1 MCCHGERRVKTHT
14 TNGVLARI
22 ERAWTNNGHE
32 QKSPMSTTRSP
43 APTEFRRFPVE
54 LLPAPV
60 AEYVTA
66 SAKAI
71 GCDPAF
77 IGAPMLALL
86 AASIGATTRI
96 QVKLGWNEPAIVWC
110 AIVAESG
117 GFKSPALDAATLF
130 LRRWQHTKMREF
142 QQAVKDHELAL
153 ARYEKE
159 LAAWKRDPDAGDPPA
174 KPEAPTAARVW
185 ADDITIEGLGR
196 LLLENPRGV
205 CVVKDELAAWFAFDQ
220 YRAKGG
226 SDAPKW
232 LSLFGG
238 RPMTIDRKGAPPIY
252 VPHASAS
259 LVGTVQPGVL
269 SKLLTDEHRL
279 SGLAAR
285 MLLVAPPRSPKRWSD
300 ATVDQLTEAAVARIF
315 DRLLSLRFATDD
327 QGEDRPRIVTFTP
340 DAQREF
346 QRFYDEH
353 GELQDGLTG
362 DTLSVAAKLEAY
374 AARFALVLSLTE
386 WASDRTAAA
395 PGPVDAVAV
404 GRAIEL
410 SRWFMHEIDRV
421 YAVLVE
427 SPDARRLRE
436 LSDWIARRGGAVTAR
451 DVAKGM
457 RMYRHN
463 QSGADADLHRLADQR
478 VGTYGFDTPSAIGGR
493 PSKVFRLRASAMET
507 PAHDPATGGFGDADT
522 EGMPTETPNDL
533 CWSDGSPVVVPPD
546 LAVGDGGIDH

>member
-1 MCCHGERRVKTHT
+1 MNHSE
-14 TNGVLARI
+14 NGLANGTLN
-22 ERAWTNNGHE
+22 AWGKVHNNGHA
-32 QKSPMSTTRSP
+32 QKMTTPSTRTAAVDPFRP
-43 APTEFRRFPVE
+43 FPTE
-54 LLPAPV
+54 LLPSAV
-60 AEYVTA
+60 AEYVTSA
-66 SAKAI
+66 AKAI
-71 GCDPAF
+71 GCDVGFVA
-77 IGAPMLALL
+77 APMLALL

-96 QVKLGWNEPAIVWC
+96 QVKPGWTEPAIAWC
-110 AIVAESG
+110 AVVAESG
-117 GFKSPALDAATLF
+117 GHKSPALDAATVF

-159 LAAWKRDPDAGDPPA
+159 LSAWKRDPDAGDPPV

-185 ADDITIEGLGR
+185 ADDITVEGLGR

-205 CVVKDELAAWFAFDQ
+205 CVVKDELAGWFAFDQ

-252 VPHASAS
+252 IPHASAS

-285 MLLVAPPRSPKRWSD
+285 MLFVAPPRSAKRWTD
-300 ATVDQLTEAAVARIF
+300 ATVDHLTEAAVARIF
-315 DRLLSLRFATDD
+315 DRLLGLRFATDD
-327 QGEDRPRIVTFTP
+327 QGEDRPRILTFAP

-346 QRFYDEH
+346 ERFYNEH
-353 GELQDGLTG
+353 GELQDGMTG
-362 DTLSVAAKLEAY
+362 DTLSVAAKMEAY

-386 WASDRTAAA
+386 WATDRTAGM

-404 GRAIEL
+404 CRAIEL
-410 SRWFMHEIDRV
+410 SRWFMVEIDRV
-421 YAVLVE
+421 HNLLVE

-436 LSDWIARRGGAVTAR
+436 LCEWVARRGGLATSR

-457 RMYRHN
+457 RIYRGN
-463 QSGADADLHRLADQR
+463 QTGADRDMHRLADQGI
-478 VGTYGFDTPSAIGGR
+478 GTYGFDAPSATGGR
-493 PSKVFRLRASAMET
+493 PSKLFRLRVSATET
-507 PAHDPATGGFGDADT
+507 PSHDPARRGFGDADT
-522 EGMPTETPNDL
+522 EATPTQTPPDSPEPGY
-533 CWSDGSPVVVPPD
+533 WSDGSPIIPPPD
-546 LAVGDGGIDH
+546 FGEPDGGEPC